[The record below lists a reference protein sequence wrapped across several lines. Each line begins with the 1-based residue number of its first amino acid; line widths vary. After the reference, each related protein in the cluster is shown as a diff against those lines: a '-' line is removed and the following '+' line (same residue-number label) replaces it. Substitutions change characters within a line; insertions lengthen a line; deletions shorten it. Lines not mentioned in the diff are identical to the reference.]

1 MQQYVAQI
9 VYEHENYIADIEK
22 KKLYKREIKLQIQ
35 KRKLP
40 FFKRKRI
47 LKLIDELCNL
57 RFLLNETEQKELIL
71 NEEIW
76 SCDCLE
82 YNINRVY
89 ELILKNSVQKEQ
101 IIVQDFYE
109 YCNVEND
116 IDIRFIKMNDA
127 LRKSKVNNPIII
139 LVSDM
144 FLKPFIINGNHRI
157 RKAYNNRETEMK
169 AFILDADIVVDCLIS
184 EDYKKAYYIYKKLN
198 KLVGLQL
205 NC

>member
-144 FLKPFIINGNHRI
+144 FLKPFIINGKHRI